1 MRRDPATLLV
11 TALAVASLS
20 VKALAGRPAPQRA
33 ADAERGSTGRGGHEV
48 DAPRS
53 AGTMPGRD
61 AATPSQIP
69 ARGWWDITKRVATD
83 ISERRLMTEAAGVT
97 FYALLSL
104 FPALAALISIYGIFA
119 DPRTIGGQLQS
130 LSGVV
135 PSGGM
140 DIISA
145 QVHSLT
151 DNGSGALSVGAVVG
165 ILTSLWSANQA
176 TKGLFDA
183 LNVVYDEK
191 EKRGFF
197 LRTAITLAFTLAS
210 LLFVM
215 VAIAAVIAVPIVL
228 NVVGLG
234 DVASTLLSLLRW
246 PLLLVFVTLLLACLY
261 RIGPSRQRARWRWL
275 TWGSCF
281 AAVAWVVVS
290 LAFSWYVSNFGSYN
304 KTYGSLGAVI
314 GFMTW
319 IWLSALVVL
328 IGGDINA
335 ETELQTARDTT
346 TGPEQPRG
354 ARGARKADE
363 VAA

>member
-1 MRRDPATLLV
+1 
-11 TALAVASLS
+11 
-20 VKALAGRPAPQRA
+20 
-33 ADAERGSTGRGGHEV
+33 
-48 DAPRS
+48 
-53 AGTMPGRD
+53 
-61 AATPSQIP
+61 
-69 ARGWWDITKRVATD
+69 
-83 ISERRLMTEAAGVT
+83 MTEAAAVT

-104 FPALAALISIYGIFA
+104 FPALAALISIYGLFA
-119 DPRTIGGQLQS
+119 DPRTIEDQLKS

-135 PSGGM
+135 PGGGM
-140 DIISA
+140 DIISE

-151 DNGSGALSVGAVVG
+151 AHGSGALGVGAVVG
-165 ILTSLWSANQA
+165 LLTSLWSANQA

-210 LLFVM
+210 LLFVI

-234 DVASTLLSLLRW
+234 GVASTLLSLLRW
-246 PLLLVFVTLLLACLY
+246 PLLLVFVALLLACLY

-290 LAFSWYVSNFGSYN
+290 LAFSWYVSSFGNYN

-328 IGGDINA
+328 IGGDLNA
-335 ETELQTARDTT
+335 EMEQQTARDTT
-346 TGPEQPRG
+346 TGPEQPPG
-354 ARGARKADE
+354 ARGAKKADE

>member
-1 MRRDPATLLV
+1 MKRDPATLLV
-11 TALAVASLS
+11 TILAVVRLAAQ
-20 VKALAGRPAPQRA
+20 VLAGSPVQRHTA
-33 ADAERGSTGRGGHEV
+33 GGERGSSRLGDHRT

-53 AGTMPGRD
+53 ARPPPGRE
-61 AATPSQIP
+61 AATPSEIP
-69 ARGWWDITKRVATD
+69 ARGWWDIMKRVVND

-104 FPALAALISIYGIFA
+104 FPALAALISIYGLFA
-119 DPRTIGGQLQS
+119 DPRTVGDQLQS

-135 PSGGM
+135 PGGGM

-151 DNGSGALSVGAVVG
+151 DHGAGALSVGAVIG
-165 ILTSLWSANQA
+165 ILTSLWSSNQA

-191 EKRGFF
+191 EKRGFV
-197 LRTAITLAFTLAS
+197 LRTVITLAFTLAS
-210 LLFVM
+210 LLFVV

-228 NVVGLG
+228 NVIGLG
-234 DVASTLLSLLRW
+234 GVAATLLNLLRW
-246 PLLLVFVTLLLACLY
+246 PLLLVFVALLLACLY

-281 AAVAWVVVS
+281 AAVAWVIVS
-290 LAFSWYVSNFGSYN
+290 LAFSWYVSSFGSYN

-335 ETELQTARDTT
+335 EMELQTARDTT

-354 ARGARKADE
+354 TRGATRADE